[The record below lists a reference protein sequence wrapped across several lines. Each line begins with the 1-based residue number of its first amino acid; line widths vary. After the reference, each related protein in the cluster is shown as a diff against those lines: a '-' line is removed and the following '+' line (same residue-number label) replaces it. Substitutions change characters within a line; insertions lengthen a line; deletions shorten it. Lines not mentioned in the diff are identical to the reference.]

1 MDLFGDFSTSTDNSL
16 PPELGFSALKS
27 EANLQ
32 KSAQPAQKEEDSALS
47 VTQLT
52 GLIKTMLE
60 GSFSSVFIKGEIS
73 NFKPSA
79 GGHAYF
85 VLKDSDSQISAV
97 MWRGKVSSL
106 NFIPKDGMLVYA
118 QGQISV
124 YAPRGNYQII
134 VNSMRPAGTG
144 GIMEMIEERKQRL
157 MKEGLFDN
165 SRKKALPLY
174 PSRIGVVTSPT
185 GAALRDILQ
194 ITKRRNNKM
203 SVTVFPAV
211 VQGEEAASSIIRQ
224 IQTANRYNMCDVLI
238 VGRGGGSLEDLL
250 PFSDEGVVRA
260 IAASR
265 IPVISA
271 VGHEIDFALSDYA
284 ADLRAPTPSAA
295 AELCVPVK
303 DEILSQLEET
313 KNELYNAVTNKLE
326 KLRLTINSFKPEN
339 LEKQFRYI
347 EQPLLMRYDNAKE
360 NLTKNMQD
368 YIENLRR
375 TLKEKVQILESC
387 NPQTIFDR
395 GYSMVTDAETGKV
408 IRSSEETQAGRKL
421 VIRPSVGKI
430 DVTVDSCSK

>member
-16 PPELGFSALKS
+16 PPDLGFSALRD
-27 EANLQ
+27 A
-32 KSAQPAQKEEDSALS
+32 PKEEDKALTI
-47 VTQLT
+47 TQLT

-60 GSFSSVFIKGEIS
+60 GSFSSVYIKGEIS

-85 VLKDSDSQISAV
+85 VLKDADSQINAV

-106 NFIPKDGMLVYA
+106 NFIPKDGMLVQA

-134 VNSMRPAGTG
+134 VNSMRPAGAG

-165 SRKKALPLY
+165 SRKRALPLY
-174 PSRIGVVTSPT
+174 PDRIGVVTSPT

-194 ITKRRNNKM
+194 ITKRRNDKM

-211 VQGEEAASSIIRQ
+211 VQGEDAAPSIIRQ
-224 IQTANRYNMCDVLI
+224 IQIANKYKMCDVLI

-265 IPVISA
+265 IPVVSA

-313 KNELYNAVTNKLE
+313 KKELYDTVTNKLE

-360 NLTKNMQD
+360 NLSKNIQD

-375 TLKEKVQILESC
+375 TLKEKVQILDSC

-408 IRSSEETQAGRKL
+408 IRSSEETQQGRKL

-430 DVTVDSCSK
+430 DVTVDGCSK